1 VNGATPRPENRI
13 LADGLARLGID
24 RAPGLL
30 ERFQLF
36 IDELLTWNK
45 KTNLVGTSDPD
56 EVVRRHI
63 LDSLSALRLIKGRAT
78 PILDIG
84 AGAGFPSVPLA
95 LADGALLFHAVEKRK
110 KRAMFLRNVAVILG
124 LKNLTVFEK
133 DVRELKGAYDTV
145 VARGV
150 GDLLELFRL
159 AERFLKERG
168 MIIAYKGKMSEIE
181 KEVARLRADGKNGKN
196 LSLRIQKVDVPSL
209 EEEERNIVI
218 IEVK

>member
-1 VNGATPRPENRI
+1 
-13 LADGLARLGID
+13 
-24 RAPGLL
+24 
-30 ERFQLF
+30 
-36 IDELLTWNK
+36 
-45 KTNLVGTSDPD
+45 
-56 EVVRRHI
+56 
-63 LDSLSALRLIKGRAT
+63 
-78 PILDIG
+78 
-84 AGAGFPSVPLA
+84 
-95 LADGALLFHAVEKRK
+95 
-110 KRAMFLRNVAVILG
+110 
-124 LKNLTVFEK
+124 
-133 DVRELKGAYDTV
+133 VRELKGAYDTV

-196 LSLRIQKVDVPSL
+196 LSLHIQKVDVPSL